1 MSLRQESYR
10 PQEQHRPSGEVPEP
24 RVPESREARHIV
36 AIGAPTDLPRAL
48 QHPAVVEG
56 RLVIDAALAVDIDP
70 EGYGAE
76 LEQLSAL
83 LREHQVSAILV
94 AGPVGHRVMQR
105 IADLA
110 LLHDCDLL
118 AVMPTE
124 VVSGHDPV
132 VVWSGQTPFV
142 QLALQHRTVFEVGL
156 KRAIDMVGAAVGLI
170 LAAPLLLLLIVLVA
184 LESSGSPIFRHERI
198 GKGGRR
204 FRCLKLRTM
213 RTDAEELLRRD
224 PVLLAEYRRWHY
236 KLPEELDPRTT
247 RLGRFLRST
256 SLDEL
261 PQLWN
266 VLKGEMSLVGPR
278 PVVEEELTQYREFTD
293 LFVSVRPG
301 LTGAWAVSGR
311 HEVGYPERC
320 AIELNYVRH
329 WTVAGDLRV
338 ISRTVGVVAR
348 GFDPRRWRRI
358 QPVRQLEAPEIIEA

>member
-1 MSLRQESYR
+1 MSLRTETIR
-10 PQEQHRPSGEVPEP
+10 PQDPQRTSGQVPLPDVPEV
-24 RVPESREARHIV
+24 RDARHIV
-36 AIGAPTDLPRAL
+36 AIGAPADLPRAF

-56 RLVIDAALAVDIDP
+56 RLVIDAALAVEIDP

-83 LREHQVSAILV
+83 LRAHEVSAILV
-94 AGPVGHRVMQR
+94 AGPVGHRVIQR

-124 VVSGHDPV
+124 IVSGHDPV
-132 VVWSGQTPFV
+132 VVWSGHAPFV
-142 QLALQHRTVFEVGL
+142 QLAQQHRSAFEVAL
-156 KRAIDMVGAAVGLI
+156 KRTIDVVGALVGLV
-170 LAAPLLLLLIVLVA
+170 LAAPLLLVLCVLVS
-184 LESSGSPIFRHERI
+184 LESPGAPIFRHERV
-198 GKGGRR
+198 GKGGRK

-213 RTDAEELLRRD
+213 RADAEEMLRRD
-224 PVLLAEYRRWHY
+224 PVLFEEYRRWHY
-236 KLPEELDPRTT
+236 KLPEEIDPRTT

-256 SLDEL
+256 SMDEL

-266 VLKGEMSLVGPR
+266 VLTGEMSLVGPR
-278 PVVEEELTQYREFTD
+278 PVVQDELSQYREFVE

-329 WTVAGDLRV
+329 WTVSGDLRV
-338 ISRTVGVVAR
+338 IFRTIGVVAR
-348 GFDPRRWRRI
+348 GFAPRRWRIR
-358 QPVRQLEAPEIIEA
+358 PVRQLEAPEVIEA

>member
-1 MSLRQESYR
+1 MSISGETSR
-10 PQEQHRPSGEVPEP
+10 PQHRHRTSGAEAQATTPAQ
-24 RVPESREARHIV
+24 RGARHIV
-36 AIGAPTDLPRAL
+36 AIGAPADLPRAF

-76 LEQLSAL
+76 LEQLSSL
-83 LREHQVSAILV
+83 LREHEVSAILV
-94 AGPVGHRVMQR
+94 AGMVGQRVLQR

-110 LLHDCDLL
+110 LLHDCELL
-118 AVMPTE
+118 AVMSTE
-124 VVSGHDPV
+124 LVTGHDPV
-132 VVWSGQTPFV
+132 VVWSGHAPFV
-142 QLALQHRTVFEVGL
+142 QLAQQHRTAFEVAL
-156 KRAIDMVGAAVGLI
+156 KRSIDVIGAVVGLV
-170 LAAPLLLLLIVLVA
+170 LAAPLLLLLAAVVA
-184 LESSGSPIFRHERI
+184 LESPGSPIFRHERL

-213 RTDAEELLRRD
+213 RRDAEDLLRRD
-224 PVLLAEYRRWHY
+224 PVLFEQYRRWHY
-236 KLPEELDPRTT
+236 KLPEEIDPRTT

-266 VLKGEMSLVGPR
+266 VLVGEMSLVGPR
-278 PVVEEELTQYREFTD
+278 PVVPEELSQYREFAE
-293 LFVSVRPG
+293 LFLSVRPG

-329 WTVAGDLRV
+329 WTILGDLRV
-338 ISRTVGVVAR
+338 LVRTAGVVAN
-348 GFDPRRWRRI
+348 GFDPRRWRVR
-358 QPVRQLEAPEIIEA
+358 PTRQLDVPEFIES